1 MNSTNVRKR
10 SRLLSSAVASASLMA
25 ASGAAMAEPVSL
37 TLEYTCPF
45 PLIGDQPILAEI
57 SADIPSEVVVGEP
70 LGPFQIEALT
80 TVNEDSRLGLKL
92 VGSATIEGVAT
103 STNIINVASGS
114 RDIVVPLTIPQSPI
128 PDESGPFTVPATGEA
143 AEQVF
148 SAADVGEGSI
158 QVGGLVLDMVAR
170 DASGNVA
177 PAPIGEFTANCTQVA
192 GQDTIL
198 QRFEV
203 VSGDPVLFPEIGV
216 DPTKVD
222 FGDVQLGLTAEETVT
237 ITNTGGAI
245 LAINGISLDGADA
258 SAFMQTNSC
267 TTLAAGASCDVDV
280 TYFPSGEGIQ
290 SASLTIQSDDPETP
304 TVSVLL
310 TGTSVLEPEPELSL
324 SKDSLDFGT
333 VTVGNAVTRDLTIS
347 NIGDAALYI
356 NGVSLSG
363 VNAGDFFQTHDC
375 AMLTTDQACTVSV
388 SYTASAEGAVSAE
401 LVIESDDPDAETV
414 SVPLSGQGDSGA
426 GGTVDFL
433 LDLEG
438 STLIAANG
446 SSLPLKG
453 TIDSVLELATGMFTA
468 DLAIEPTSG
477 SFRVIKLFKRLKAY
491 ADVEFEQVGQTTG
504 VLAGDQLSS
513 ESVMYVKVTEVT
525 TKLFGFELRLGGGEE
540 CRTIDPVTISMQTP
554 EGESFAPLT
563 GGNLT
568 GTYDLPPLENCG
580 ALTDILNLFLAGSGN
595 TIDLALTPN
604 L

>member
-37 TLEYTCPF
+37 TLEYSCPF

-57 SADIPSEVVVGEP
+57 SADIPSEIAVGEP
-70 LGPFQIEALT
+70 LGPFQIDALT

-148 SAADVGEGSI
+148 SAADVGAGSI
-158 QVGGLVLDMVAR
+158 QVGGLVLEMIAR
-170 DASGNVA
+170 DANGNIA

-192 GQDTIL
+192 GQDNIL
-198 QRFEV
+198 HSFEV

-216 DPTKVD
+216 GPTEVD
-222 FGDVQLGLTAEETVT
+222 FGNVQLGLTAQETVT

-290 SASLTIQSDDPETP
+290 SASLTIQSDDPENP
-304 TVSVLL
+304 TVSVSL

-324 SKDSLDFGT
+324 SKGSLDFGT
-333 VTVGNAVTRDLTIS
+333 VTVGNTVTRDLTIS

-363 VNAGDFFQTHDC
+363 ANAGDFFQTHDC

-388 SYTASAEGAVSAE
+388 SYTASAEGTVSAE

-414 SVPLSGQGDSGA
+414 SVPLSGKGDSGS

-433 LDLEG
+433 LDLKG

-504 VLAGDQLSS
+504 VLAGNQLSS
-513 ESVMYVKVTEVT
+513 ESQMYVKVTEVT
-525 TKLFGFELRLGGGEE
+525 TKLFGFELRLGGGDE
-540 CRTIDPVTISMQTP
+540 CRTIDPVTISMKTP